1 MKVNA
6 PEVIPLHLSRD
17 GPADLHPD
25 PQRPVPMEADLGP
38 LVPMEIDTDMQIPM
52 ELEPVRIVEK
62 ETQAYKGPT
71 VATPRVGSEVVLP
84 TKGYKLLKDITV
96 QEVQI
101 STVHGPGGGLVYQI
115 E

>member
-17 GPADLHPD
+17 GPVRAETDG
-25 PQRPVPMEADLGP
+25 QRPIPMRTDAGV
-38 LVPMEIDTDMQIPM
+38 LVPMKTETDGPIPM
-52 ELEPVRIVEK
+52 EMEPVRIIEK
-62 ETQAYKGPT
+62 ETQIYKGPT
-71 VATPRVGSEVVLP
+71 VATPRVGAEVILP
-84 TKGYKLLKDITV
+84 TKGYKMPQNVTV

-101 STVHGPGGGLVYQI
+101 SAVHAPGGGLVYQI